1 MKAVVKIVGVDGC
14 GKSNLAF
21 SFVLIGNRTAKMP
34 TAYQTTVLWGKKN
47 PISLISS
54 KYVI

>member
-14 GKSNLAF
+14 GKSNLDF
-21 SFVLIGNRTAKMP
+21 GFVLIGNRTAKML
-34 TAYQTTVLWGKKN
+34 TAYQTAVLWGKKN
-47 PISLISS
+47 PISLINS

>member
-21 SFVLIGNRTAKMP
+21 SFVLIGNRTAKML
-34 TAYQTTVLWGKKN
+34 TAYQTAV
-47 PISLISS
+47 PVSLINL

>member
-21 SFVLIGNRTAKMP
+21 SFVLIGNRTAKML
-34 TAYQTTVLWGKKN
+34 TAYQTAVLWGKKN
-47 PISLISS
+47 PISLINS

>member
-14 GKSNLAF
+14 GKSNLVF
-21 SFVLIGNRTAKMP
+21 SFVLIGNRTAKML